1 MRMRRWPVAALPL
14 LLLLPTG
21 AAGDASAQVAR
32 RTPQRYEATGTV
44 LQSRAHGPELC
55 FAVAESYPPQCGGI
69 PIRNWDWGK
78 VTGEQSASGTIW
90 GEFRLVG
97 TYDGSVFTV
106 EQVRAPR
113 PSAEPDWPPPLSTTP
128 CPEPPGGW
136 HAANPRRPGP
146 EALEAV
152 TRTARAQPDFAGIWV
167 DYLEPPGDNVAEDAG
182 PFVLNAAFTGNLD
195 RHRRELRAAWDGPL
209 CVSRHPRTYRELER
223 IAEELRGGT
232 GRQLGLEVLSTG
244 IVETTNSVDLTVV
257 VLDDQARAALE
268 RRYGKGAVQ
277 ATAELRPVG

>member
-1 MRMRRWPVAALPL
+1 MRRHRWLVAAVPL
-14 LLLLPTG
+14 LLLQADG
-21 AAGDASAQVAR
+21 AGEAAAAAR
-32 RTPQRYEATGTV
+32 RPPQRYAATGTV

-69 PIRNWDWGK
+69 PIANWDWGK
-78 VTGEQSASGTIW
+78 VTGEQSASGTTW
-90 GEFRLVG
+90 GEFHLVG
-97 TYDGSVFTV
+97 TYDGGVFTV

-113 PSAEPDWPPPLSTTP
+113 PADGPDWPPPLSTTP

-136 HAANPRRPGP
+136 QAAHPRRPGP
-146 EALEAV
+146 EALEAA
-152 TRTARAQPDFAGIWV
+152 TRTARTQPDFAGVWV
-167 DYLEPPGDNVAEDAG
+167 DYLEPPGDDVAEDAG
-182 PFVLNAAFTGNLD
+182 PFVLNAAFTGGLD
-195 RHRRELRAAWDGPL
+195 RHRRELQAVWDGPL

-223 IAEELRGGT
+223 IAEELMGET

-277 ATAELRPVG
+277 ATAELRPVR